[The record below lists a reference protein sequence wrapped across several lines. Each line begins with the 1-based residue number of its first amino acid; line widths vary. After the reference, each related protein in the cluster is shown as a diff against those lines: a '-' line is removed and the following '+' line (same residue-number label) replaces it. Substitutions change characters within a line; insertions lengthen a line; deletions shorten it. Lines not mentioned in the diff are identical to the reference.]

1 MSLKV
6 KSQNDSGHINA
17 WILKFENGYVFVMIH
32 HNFAYCSYSH
42 ETNCVHLNLEL
53 NLRCPQRIPWPI
65 TVNLFY
71 LFAQISLKSKML

>member
-53 NLRCPQRIPWPI
+53 NL
-65 TVNLFY
+65 
-71 LFAQISLKSKML
+71 